1 MIFLGTIKRIVAIW
15 LRKNNYDVKIVP
27 NPNTY
32 TGVTEFKLPP
42 RTSGFGVFLG
52 ESEVQTV
59 TNKTIDATL
68 NTVSGI
74 SNSSIAAN
82 AAIDASKIGDGSVSS
97 TEFGYLNGVSSAIQ
111 TQLGTKENVSN
122 RGIANGYASLDSS
135 GKLPISQLP
144 TSAMEYKGTWNV
156 ATNTPV
162 LADGTG
168 DTGDIYIVST
178 GGTINLGSGNITF
191 AVGDWAVYNGSTWQ
205 KSLNSNAVASVN
217 GYTGTVTLTT
227 SDLAEG
233 TNLYF
238 TSARAKDA
246 AVSGNITDSDQGKA
260 PTLQLLKSYAAPLSN
275 LSKATWSG
283 TNSLT
288 VNHNQGTKD
297 VEWTIF
303 DLISGERIV
312 VDDVTWGA
320 NNNSF
325 TLTLPTGVV
334 AGSWRVLVWTR

>member
-144 TSAMEYKGTWNV
+144 TSAMEYKGTWNA

-233 TNLYF
+233 TNLYY
-238 TSARAKDA
+238 TDARVDSRFATYKY
-246 AVSGNITDSDQGKA
+246 STDW
-260 PTLQLLKSYAAPLSN
+260 T
-275 LSKATWSG
+275 SG
-283 TNSLT
+283 TSKTVTHNLNSDSVSVLLFNIDDKEELLVDSVQYTDNNT
-288 VNHNQGTKD
+288 V
-297 VEWTIF
+297 
-303 DLISGERIV
+303 
-312 VDDVTWGA
+312 
-320 NNNSF
+320 
-325 TLTLPTGVV
+325 TLTSSQAPS
-334 AGSWRVLVWTR
+334 GSGWRVIVSKL